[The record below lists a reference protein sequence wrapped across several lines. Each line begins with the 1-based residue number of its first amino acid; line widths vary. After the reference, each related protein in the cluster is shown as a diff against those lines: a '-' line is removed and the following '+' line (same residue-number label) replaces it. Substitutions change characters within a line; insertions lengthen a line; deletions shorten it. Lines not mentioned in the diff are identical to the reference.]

1 MNATDELSVFRQE
14 LHRYPEIAGNEYGT
28 AERLKKHFQQL
39 HPDKIIEGIGG
50 AGIAVVFSGKENGPS
65 VLFRAELDALPMEE
79 YSSLN
84 HRSQHRDA
92 AHKCGHDG
100 HMTILAGLGNFL
112 HEQPP
117 VKGEII
123 LLFQPA
129 EETGQGAKSMLADTR
144 WKELNPDYV
153 FALHNLPGFP
163 AGEIIM
169 REGNFSS
176 ASVGFEVFLKGKTS
190 HAAEP
195 EKGNNPSEAVGDIIR
210 DFHQKLVFP
219 EYYEGFILATIVHVL
234 VGEKAFGTSAGS
246 AVFRATLRAAQ
257 QHDFELL
264 KKNALA
270 VAKMCAQ
277 KHQLD
282 IETNWVEEFPVTAN
296 NAQANKFVLQ
306 AANKNALNVHHI
318 SEPFRWSEDF
328 GWFLQKYPGAL
339 FGLGAGEKTAPL
351 HHPEYDFNDAILPA
365 GVSMFKEICFQ
376 LNY

>member
-1 MNATDELSVFRQE
+1 MDVTDELSVLRHE
-14 LHRYPEIAGNEYGT
+14 LHRFPETAGNEYAT
-28 AERLKKHFQQL
+28 VERLKKYFHPL

-50 AGIAVVFSGKENGPS
+50 AGIAFVYTGKEKGPS

-79 YSSLN
+79 NTSLN
-84 HRSQHRDA
+84 YRSQQSGA

-112 HEQPP
+112 QQQPP

-129 EETGQGAKSMLADTR
+129 EETGQGAKSMLADPR
-144 WKELNPDYV
+144 WKPLNPDYV

-163 AGEIIM
+163 VGEIIM

-176 ASVGFEVFLKGKTS
+176 ASVGFEIFLKGKTS

-195 EKGNNPSEAVGDIIR
+195 EKGNNPSEAIADIIR
-210 DFHQKLVFP
+210 DFHHKLQSP
-219 EYYEGFILATIVHVL
+219 QYYEDFILATIVHVSI
-234 VGEKAFGTSAGS
+234 GEKAFGTSAGS
-246 AVFRATLRAAQ
+246 AVFRATLRASQ
-257 QHDFELL
+257 QEDFDLL
-264 KKNALA
+264 KRNALA
-270 VAKMCAQ
+270 VAMQCAS
-277 KHQLD
+277 KHQLG

-296 NAQANKFVLQ
+296 NAQANKFILK
-306 AANKNALNVHHI
+306 AAHKNALNVHHI

-328 GWFLQKYPGAL
+328 GWFLQAYPGAL
-339 FGLGAGEKTAPL
+339 FGLGAGENAAPL
-351 HHPEYDFNDAILPA
+351 HHPEYDFNDEIL
-365 GVSMFKEICFQ
+365 GTGIDIFKEICFQ

>member
-1 MNATDELSVFRQE
+1 MNLTDELSVLRHE
-14 LHRYPEIAGNEYGT
+14 LHRYPEIAGNEYAT

-50 AGIAVVFSGKENGPS
+50 AGIAFIFSGKEKGPS
-65 VLFRAELDALPMEE
+65 LVFRAELDALPIEE
-79 YSSLN
+79 NSPLN
-84 HRSQHRDA
+84 HRSQHSGA
-92 AHKCGHDG
+92 SHKCGHDG
-100 HMTILAGLGNFL
+100 HMTILTGLGHFL

-117 VKGEII
+117 LKGEIV

-129 EETGQGAKSMLADTR
+129 EETGQGAKSILADPGWNKIT
-144 WKELNPDYV
+144 PDYM

-163 AGEIIM
+163 AGEIVM

-195 EKGNNPSEAVGDIIR
+195 EKGNNPAVAIADIIR
-210 DFHQKLVFP
+210 DFSQKLVFP
-219 EYYEGFILATIVHVL
+219 QYYDDFVLSTIVHVL

-246 AVFRATLRAAQ
+246 AVFRATLRAAR
-257 QHDFELL
+257 QHDFDFL

-270 VAKMCAQ
+270 IAKLCAT

-282 IETNWVEEFPVTAN
+282 LAFNWTEEFPVTAN
-296 NAQANKFVLQ
+296 DLQANKFVLN
-306 AANKNALNVHHI
+306 AAQNNTLNVHHL

-328 GWFLQKYPGAL
+328 GWFLQKYPGVL
-339 FGLGAGEKTAPL
+339 FGVGAGENAAPL
-351 HHPEYDFNDAILPA
+351 HHPEYDFNDDILNT
-365 GVSMFKEICFQ
+365 GIDMFKNICFQ